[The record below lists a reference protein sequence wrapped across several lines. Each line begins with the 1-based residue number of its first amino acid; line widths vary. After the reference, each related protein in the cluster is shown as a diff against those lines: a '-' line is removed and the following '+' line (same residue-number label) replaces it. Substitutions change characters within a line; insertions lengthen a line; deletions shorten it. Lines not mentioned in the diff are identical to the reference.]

1 MIPQVVFAN
10 GVASTTSQPITAILA
25 TSTKQVMTTVPIK
38 ILNSSSGEID
48 KIPISPM
55 GKKASDVSHKRR
67 PEKGGRKT
75 NHNEVEKRYRE
86 SITTSLEDL
95 KELVFGSDTKVCVIY
110 YYILFRPKIWLL

>member
-10 GVASTTSQPITAILA
+10 GVTDTTTQPITAILA

-38 ILNSSSGEID
+38 ILNSGSGEFD
-48 KIPISPM
+48 KIPISPI
-55 GKKASDVSHKRR
+55 GKKVAEVSNKRKA
-67 PEKGGRKT
+67 EKGGRKT

-95 KELVFGSDTKVCVIY
+95 KELVFGSDTKVCLYAI
-110 YYILFRPKIWLL
+110 